1 MSKRQ
6 TKSKETDKSL
16 RELRQVK
23 NLLILSLL
31 KAGAT
36 SEEVNFA
43 TGMGA
48 ANIRSMFP
56 VKRGR
61 KKTKGSSDKRS
72 RMEASTG

>member
-1 MSKRQ
+1 MG
-6 TKSKETDKSL
+6 KESSTEAPNRKL
-16 RELRQVK
+16 EKELRQVR
-23 NLLILSLL
+23 NLLILIAL

-36 SEEVNFA
+36 SDEVHYA

-61 KKTKGSSDKRS
+61 RKAAD
-72 RMEASTG
+72 A

>member
-1 MSKRQ
+1 MTKRQ
-6 TKSKETDKSL
+6 GKNKEADRTLK
-16 RELRQVK
+16 ELRQIK

-48 ANIRSMFP
+48 ANIRGMFP

-61 KKTKGSSDKRS
+61 KKATSFSDKITRTS
-72 RMEASTG
+72 ANAE

>member
-1 MSKRQ
+1 MGR
-6 TKSKETDKSL
+6 KERKNTGADRALK
-16 RELRQVK
+16 ELRQIK

-31 KAGAT
+31 KTCAT
-36 SEEVNFA
+36 SEEVNYA

-61 KKTKGSSDKRS
+61 KKAKGPIEGSK
-72 RMEASTG
+72 